1 MSNDTIIVSLLTIF
15 IVKNS
20 RYIVRLSG
28 KLSGMD
34 DNSLNT
40 LFHTPEKKI
49 NQGAGK
55 LRCQSGLVLE
65 RHFLFRRF
73 VQLDATFRFFQR

>member
-1 MSNDTIIVSLLTIF
+1 MPCNSKTQRCVLNSASRRKRFPFQKHKSLVSKQKAFVLMSNDTIIVSLLTIF

-20 RYIVRLSG
+20 HYIARLSG

-40 LFHTPEKKI
+40 LFP
-49 NQGAGK
+49 
-55 LRCQSGLVLE
+55 
-65 RHFLFRRF
+65 
-73 VQLDATFRFFQR
+73 

>member
-40 LFHTPEKKI
+40 LFHNARKEDK
-49 NQGAGK
+49 
-55 LRCQSGLVLE
+55 SGRWEAALSV
-65 RHFLFRRF
+65 RPGS
-73 VQLDATFRFFQR
+73 

>member
-1 MSNDTIIVSLLTIF
+1 MKSVCFNVKRYHYCIFTDYF

-20 RYIVRLSG
+20 CYIARLSG

-40 LFHTPEKKI
+40 LFP
-49 NQGAGK
+49 
-55 LRCQSGLVLE
+55 
-65 RHFLFRRF
+65 
-73 VQLDATFRFFQR
+73 